1 MTDKSKELKKIE
13 ANLKKSESRVKEL
26 LERNSEKGKKISELE
41 NANTRLKVMK
51 VHALEIEEKI
61 KHQRRIH
68 DEESTK
74 KRDTKIAGRRMR
86 RKNANL
92 KILEP
97 AEEKIAAEITTQRQL
112 ASPTASLVPVL
123 LSHDANNAIL
133 MESAMNG
140 SSMGLAAM
148 EMAAD
153 TGTLLALSC

>member
-1 MTDKSKELKKIE
+1 
-13 ANLKKSESRVKEL
+13 
-26 LERNSEKGKKISELE
+26 
-41 NANTRLKVMK
+41 
-51 VHALEIEEKI
+51 
-61 KHQRRIH
+61 
-68 DEESTK
+68 
-74 KRDTKIAGRRMR
+74 MR

-123 LSHDANNAIL
+123 LSHDANTAIL

-140 SSMGLAAM
+140 TSMGLAAM

-153 TGTLLALSC
+153 TGTLLALSDLF